1 MKKWKDPVSAATH
14 LVGALLAAVGLVMLV
29 LAVAHKSVWHL
40 VSFSIFGVS
49 AIALYTAST
58 VYHIVPGT
66 GKLQLVL
73 RKLDH
78 VMIFV
83 LIAGTYTP
91 FCLVP
96 LRGPWGWSLLAAI
109 WSCAVG
115 GVFLKL
121 FWMGA
126 PRWLSTTVYVVMGW
140 LVVVAAWPLMQS
152 VAPSALGWLLAG
164 GLFYTGGAVLYATK
178 WPRLW
183 PGTFGFH
190 EVWHLFVM
198 AGTFSHFVSVYG
210 LR

>member
-14 LVGALLAAVGLVMLV
+14 LAGAVFCVLGLVL
-29 LAVAHKSVWHL
+29 LAVAGAQKSVWHL
-40 VSFSIFGVS
+40 VSYSVFGVS
-49 AIALYTAST
+49 AIGLYTAST

-66 GKLQLVL
+66 GKLQQVL

-83 LIAGTYTP
+83 LIAGSYTP

-109 WSCAVG
+109 WGCALG
-115 GVFLKL
+115 GLVMKL
-121 FWMGA
+121 LWMGA
-126 PRWLSTTVYVVMGW
+126 PRWLSTTLYVVMGW
-140 LVVVAAWPLMQS
+140 LVVVAAWPLAKS

-164 GLFYTGGAVLYATK
+164 GLFYTVGAVLYATK

-183 PGTFGFH
+183 PGKFGFH

-210 LR
+210 LK